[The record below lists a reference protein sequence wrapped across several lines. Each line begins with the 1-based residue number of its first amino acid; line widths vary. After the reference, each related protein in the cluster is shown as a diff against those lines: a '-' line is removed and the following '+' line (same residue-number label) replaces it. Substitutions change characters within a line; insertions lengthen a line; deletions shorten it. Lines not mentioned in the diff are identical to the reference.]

1 MTRRGLTPAGR
12 RFASLVALIAALV
25 VTAILLPLH
34 RVPDATASLG
44 AWGPVVAIAIG
55 AGLLVALVPRTAI
68 SLGCGALFG
77 PLGGAAVAL
86 AAAMIACVVTFV
98 VGRAL
103 GRDAV
108 AARAGSRIGRID
120 TWLTDTGIASVIVI
134 RLIPIAPYGLV
145 GYVFGTTSV
154 RVRNY
159 LLGSLIGATP
169 SAFSYAAIGAAV
181 VRPGAVGLI
190 TYLPA
195 AVGLLV
201 TATAAVWYRRSR
213 AAREAPEARAG
224 SDRPEPHAG
233 RPAPRAG
240 SARPEPRAGSARPEW
255 RTVSDRPGSGN
266 DADDPPRHDDHV
278 ARLPAVQRFADRGD
292 RD

>member
-12 RFASLVALIAALV
+12 RFVLLVALIAALV

-34 RVPDATASLG
+34 RVPDAAASLG
-44 AWGPVVAIAIG
+44 AWGPVAAIAIG

-68 SLGCGALFG
+68 SIGCGALFG
-77 PLGGAAVAL
+77 ALGGGAVAL
-86 AAAMIACVVTFV
+86 AAALVACVVTFV
-98 VGRAL
+98 IGRAL

-108 AARAGSRIGRID
+108 AARAGGRIGRID
-120 TWLTDTGIASVIVI
+120 TWLADTGLVSVIVI

-195 AVGLLV
+195 AVGLV
-201 TATAAVWYRRSR
+201 ITAAAAVWYRTSRRSR
-213 AAREAPEARAG
+213 AVRERSESTASR
-224 SDRPEPHAG
+224 D
-233 RPAPRAG
+233 
-240 SARPEPRAGSARPEW
+240 
-255 RTVSDRPGSGN
+255 
-266 DADDPPRHDDHV
+266 DADHPPRHDDHV
-278 ARLPAVQRFADRGD
+278 ARLSAIERFADRGD